1 MHALLIMMVIIRSKG
16 VVLEGFAQGGF
27 LWIGI
32 GKMLYVFGFVP
43 LESNDQEKA
52 QNIFFRYPDSKA
64 EELTGDIANITND
77 YNV

>member
-32 GKMLYVFGFVP
+32 GKVLYVFGFVP
-43 LESNDQEKA
+43 LESNYQEKT
-52 QNIFFRYPDSKA
+52 QNIFWGPQK
-64 EELTGDIANITND
+64 THIAFLRSCLS
-77 YNV
+77 